1 MKSTLY
7 SGLSLVLHY
16 WWGEKRKNI
25 FFQKSVLLNLVRF
38 LNQGI
43 KPQPNRN
50 ESNLWLHKYF
60 KIRLWISYEGAAIL
74 LASCT
79 SILST
84 VCAFIMIFLDKRRTR
99 SIRAETVNQ
108 SKVVQK
114 IKFTD
119 ALKFPFEFWLLV
131 IIVAV
136 FYCATFPF
144 VVRY

>member
-1 MKSTLY
+1 MNPIYDYISTLK
-7 SGLSLVLHY
+7 SG
-16 WWGEKRKNI
+16 
-25 FFQKSVLLNLVRF
+25 
-38 LNQGI
+38 
-43 KPQPNRN
+43 
-50 ESNLWLHKYF
+50 
-60 KIRLWISYEGAAIL
+60 YECLGAAIL

-84 VCAFIMIFLDKRRTR
+84 VCAFIMIFLDKRRNR

-119 ALKFPFEFWLLV
+119 ALKFPVEFWLLV

-144 VVRY
+144 VVSYKKN